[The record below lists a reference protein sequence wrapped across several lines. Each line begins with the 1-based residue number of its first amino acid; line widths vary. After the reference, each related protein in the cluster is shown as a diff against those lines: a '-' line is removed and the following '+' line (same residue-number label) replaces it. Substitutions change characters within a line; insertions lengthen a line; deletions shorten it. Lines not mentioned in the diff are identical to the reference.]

1 MDALTIYG
9 NAPAQNLTD
18 SDIVFAYNS
27 GAGRNCSEYAPTP
40 PAPTISVNLT
50 SPVDAYN
57 STTTTIDFSYVLG
70 TSGTANCTLLINGTA
85 NETATGLSSG
95 SQTFSS
101 VEIAEGVWNW
111 AVNCTDEYDS
121 EETATRVFTVTVP
134 VVETPSLAT
143 DSVAGFFVTL
153 MMVSILVSILGVV
166 ARPFLKQ
173 TGKTDLLYAI
183 DKVIIIAGI
192 LAILTGVLAAII

>member
-1 MDALTIYG
+1 
-9 NAPAQNLTD
+9 
-18 SDIVFAYNS
+18 
-27 GAGRNCSEYAPTP
+27 
-40 PAPTISVNLT
+40 
-50 SPVDAYN
+50 
-57 STTTTIDFSYVLG
+57 
-70 TSGTANCTLLINGTA
+70 
-85 NETATGLSSG
+85 LSSG